1 MDDCLRGW
9 NLRALG
15 GGVDSPE
22 VVGEAGSV
30 EDCTFPS
37 TSWSG
42 RGPAETEGLS
52 GAAGLIGSLGVCKE
66 GNGVGVVNVQVRIPS
81 RL

>member
-15 GGVDSPE
+15 GGVDRPE
-22 VVGEAGSV
+22 VVGEGS
-30 EDCTFPS
+30 EGACTFPS

-52 GAAGLIGSLGVCKE
+52 GAAGLIGTLGVCKE
-66 GNGVGVVNVQVRIPS
+66 SSGVGVVNVQV
-81 RL
+81 